1 MNAQKGA
8 FCMTGSRGP
17 GKGTPLG
24 SARFNAGLC
33 VGGSRDRAQ
42 TDACISTA
50 RGRCEWR
57 VWVLRCC
64 RTVSSLFWASASRA
78 SATRA
83 RASAASARFPSAS
96 ARERDASS
104 AAARPCAASG
114 AGRAAV
120 GALSGVK
127 PSPAVADALAGAQRA
142 CAASYSIPTASHAP
156 CGSCSPPGPREGR
169 RRRHRSAPP
178 HAAANVSAPE
188 ANVVWMGMTPPC
200 LAPRG
205 RHTRALYGA
214 RPQVYRRGAESGVRG
229 TARAQPTWRCPV
241 RGSTGMM
248 KLETYNRQTGATETV
263 EYTDTRSR
271 EATGKRPRGP
281 PSAGAMWAREG
292 GGRGC
297 CQ

>member
-8 FCMTGSRGP
+8 FMTGSRGP

-33 VGGSRDRAQ
+33 VGGRLGAGSSNRRLYKNSARAV
-42 TDACISTA
+42 
-50 RGRCEWR
+50 WR
-57 VWVLRCC
+57 VWMLRCC

-156 CGSCSPPGPREGR
+156 CGSCDPPGPREGR

-188 ANVVWMGMTPPC
+188 ANVVWMGMIDAALPRATR
-200 LAPRG
+200 AP
-205 RHTRALYGA
+205 HTRPVWGTPAGLIS
-214 RPQVYRRGAESGVRG
+214 QRR
-229 TARAQPTWRCPV
+229 
-241 RGSTGMM
+241 
-248 KLETYNRQTGATETV
+248 
-263 EYTDTRSR
+263 
-271 EATGKRPRGP
+271 
-281 PSAGAMWAREG
+281 
-292 GGRGC
+292 
-297 CQ
+297 